1 MDMQS
6 IAFVCFAL
14 LLASF
19 GSDPAPPQRV
29 PELHA
34 ISFAGQPVNLPDGLR
49 GHATVLIV
57 AFSENAR
64 GSVTLWSR
72 RLAADFGDSPTVLYY
87 EMPVLTGVPHF
98 LQGIVLEK
106 IRKDVPP
113 PAQPRFVPILDHEKE
128 WKAVT
133 GEGTRGREDDA
144 YLLVVDGAGNVR
156 SELIA
161 DAPTDVTYAD
171 LKRRVQSVQP

>member
-1 MDMQS
+1 MHMRLLPTVS
-6 IAFVCFAL
+6 LAL
-14 LLASF
+14 LLAPPRS
-19 GSDPAPPQRV
+19 GPAPLPRV

-34 ISFAGQPVNLPDGLR
+34 TSFAGEPVNLPDSLR
-49 GHATVLIV
+49 GHASVLIV

-72 RLAADFGDSPTVLYY
+72 RLAADFRDSPTVLYY

-98 LQGIVLEK
+98 LQGLVLGK
-106 IRKDVPP
+106 IKKDVPP
-113 PAQPRFVPILDHEKE
+113 RAQPRFVPILDHEKE

-133 GEGTRGREDDA
+133 GEGTRGGEDDA
-144 YLLVVDGAGNVR
+144 YLLVVDGGGNVR

-161 DAPTDVTYAD
+161 GAPTDATYAE
-171 LKRRVQSVQP
+171 LKRRVESLQP